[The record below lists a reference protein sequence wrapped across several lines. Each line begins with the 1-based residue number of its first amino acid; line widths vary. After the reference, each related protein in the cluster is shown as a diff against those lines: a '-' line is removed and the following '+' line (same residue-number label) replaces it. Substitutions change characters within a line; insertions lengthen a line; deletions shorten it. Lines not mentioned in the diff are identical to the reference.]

1 MEQNTGSVTTSNG
14 NVRSV
19 RLTGTVSG
27 GTATWTVE
35 IYSKYALSWSGS
47 TLSWSGAASGS
58 QSVSYS
64 GTGAWITVKSF
75 TTSISANSSQTLSV
89 TWSQPAVSNTP
100 ATTVSTSV
108 TVSRAAEAPAA
119 PSGLTATWQSDTQIK
134 LTWSNNATSAAPYS
148 GVQVQRRADGGSWVT
163 IANLGA
169 VTGYTDTGTSA
180 GHRYDY
186 RVQAT
191 GPGGSSGW
199 HRISYQSDV
208 STTPIAPT
216 GVTATKN
223 SAGGIDT
230 SATYSGYSWGVTY
243 DVAESTDGGSTWT
256 TRATGLSS
264 AQWTHTNPDTA
275 KTHRYRWRAV
285 VSEPGAP
292 SPDPTRYG
300 PWSAASATVQLLTP
314 PNPPSSLSPNGVI
327 FDGSTSRVFSWRH
340 NAVDT
345 TSQTAYELRYRVA
358 GGSWT
363 TVTGTTSSS
372 RTISGGTFT
381 NGKSY
386 EWQVRTRGQHADF
399 SNWSPV
405 ATFQT
410 AARPT
415 VAISAPDGDI
425 ATSLVT
431 VSWAFFSAAG
441 VAQRSWMAELIRA
454 GQVVE
459 TLQDVG
465 TASTATFASRLSDG
479 ETVQVRVTVTDTNGL
494 TSLPD
499 VTTATT
505 TFPMPVPVSVEPTW
519 DPETGAANLDIQ
531 TGPVVTY
538 SWEGTPNASASIE
551 TTGGV
556 ETRRNLI
563 QNPGG
568 GGSGSLAGWALVPGS
583 PGGTGFTQ
591 TYETLV
597 PVVDPPGV
605 HVSKMRRQTW
615 TAVSAT
621 TGASNIGYRMYANA
635 RPPVIPGLVLG
646 FEWWWR
652 PSWEPVSDT
661 SRLELRW
668 YDAAGAQ
675 VGATVVVG
683 LPVATAGVWQRIRH
697 VSPVPAGAAQVTV
710 GHSLSVPAGV
720 IQIGDQIAAA
730 GAIVITAATE
740 AEALAQLDA
749 GFFSGD
755 TPDTVAAVTVD
766 IARSTDG
773 GTTWETVAEGVD
785 PGTTVVDR
793 TAPLGGTI
801 QYRATSW
808 SDLPSS
814 MDGEVAE
821 LTPPLDRGFLSGG
834 DDFGTVSVI
843 EVNAGGPPVFDV
855 TEGLLERVVSYYEG
869 RTLGVEHS
877 GVSRGRTGT
886 VTWALTRDELATLQ
900 TLAHLPGPHLLRTP
914 FGDNLYVSISRVSRS
929 AVSGGQWWQVSLS
942 VTEVEP

>member
-1 MEQNTGSVTTSNG
+1 MTTWGGEAGTSSSGQKTSIGLGLELQGG
-14 NVRSV
+14 NVARHTYIWSKYSV
-19 RLTGTVSG
+19 NDNITIVYGGAGAGSAGYNWVSSG
-27 GTATWTVE
+27 GEVWVRSDLIPISPGQTLTFTAQITGL
-35 IYSKYALSWSGS
+35 YN
-47 TLSWSGAASGS
+47 S
-58 QSVSYS
+58 QSPSVS
-64 GTGAWITVKSF
+64 A
-75 TTSISANSSQTLSV
+75 SISRPYN
-89 TWSQPAVSNTP
+89 
-100 ATTVSTSV
+100 
-108 TVSRAAEAPAA
+108 APAA
-119 PSGLTATWQSDTQIK
+119 PSGLTATRQTDSKIV
-134 LTWSNNATSAAPYS
+134 LSWSNNATSAAPYS
-148 GVQVQRRADGGSWVT
+148 GIQVQRRADAGQWVT

-186 RVQAT
+186 QIQAT

-199 HRISYQSDV
+199 YRINYQSDV
-208 STTPIAPT
+208 STTPVAPT

-223 SAGGIDT
+223 AAGGIDT
-230 SATYSGYSWGVTY
+230 SATYSGYGWGITF
-243 DVAESTDGGSTWT
+243 DVAESTDGGVTWT

-264 AQWTHTNPDTA
+264 PSWTHVSPDQSV
-275 KTHRYRWRAV
+275 THAYRWRAV
-285 VSEPGAP
+285 ASEPGAP
-292 SPDPTRYG
+292 SPDPTLYG

-327 FDGSTSRVFSWRH
+327 FDGSASRTFLWQH
-340 NAVDT
+340 NPIDT

-363 TVTGTTSSS
+363 TLTGTTSSS
-372 RTISGGTFT
+372 RTFAGDTFA
-381 NGKSY
+381 NGSSW

-399 SNWSPV
+399 SDWSPV

-505 TFPMPVPVSVEPTW
+505 TFPMPLAPSVAVSWDRDQGAVLVSVAHERVP
-519 DPETGAANLDIQ
+519 AA
-531 TGPVVTY
+531 
-538 SWEGTPNASASIE
+538 
-551 TTGGV
+551 
-556 ETRRNLI
+556 
-563 QNPGG
+563 
-568 GGSGSLAGWALVPGS
+568 
-583 PGGTGFTQ
+583 
-591 TYETLV
+591 V
-597 PVVDPPGV
+597 PVV
-605 HVSKMRRQTW
+605 S
-615 TAVSAT
+615 
-621 TGASNIGYRMYANA
+621 
-635 RPPVIPGLVLG
+635 
-646 FEWWWR
+646 
-652 PSWEPVSDT
+652 
-661 SRLELRW
+661 
-668 YDAAGAQ
+668 
-675 VGATVVVG
+675 
-683 LPVATAGVWQRIRH
+683 
-697 VSPVPAGAAQVTV
+697 
-710 GHSLSVPAGV
+710 
-720 IQIGDQIAAA
+720 
-730 GAIVITAATE
+730 
-740 AEALAQLDA
+740 
-749 GFFSGD
+749 
-755 TPDTVAAVTVD
+755 VD
-766 IARSTDG
+766 IARSVDD

-793 TAPLGGTI
+793 TAPLGGTLR
-801 QYRATSW
+801 YRATSW

-814 MDGEVAE
+814 TDGEVAE

-869 RTLGVEHS
+869 RALGVEHS

-914 FGDNLYVSISRVSRS
+914 LGDNLYVSISRVSRS